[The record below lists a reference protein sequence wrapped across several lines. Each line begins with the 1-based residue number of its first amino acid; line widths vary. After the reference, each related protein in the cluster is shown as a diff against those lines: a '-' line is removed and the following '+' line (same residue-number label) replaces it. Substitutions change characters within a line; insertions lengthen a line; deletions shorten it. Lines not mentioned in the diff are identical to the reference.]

1 MPNRVQAPS
10 PWLVGLLPWV
20 IDLLFKTSFLNTLW
34 GALLWGLLLVIYFAQ
49 ARLIDPNL
57 KRYLN
62 ILLWAAGALWLSGW
76 IKSFQHPVENPL
88 KPSTALYFLHATFL
102 VAAGGMLLIVLLAS
116 GLGRLKEKKI
126 FTPRSKSQSSLNS
139 DKNTSSRSNTPSLEG
154 LLNLC
159 SWSFGLVRV
168 FWLLGCTLALIAL
181 AVHTHQITNQTRNSS
196 HLSAWKD
203 GLSKWI
209 HDPSIWAVWLLAFVF
224 VFSEKIWNKFKS
236 QSFFRVYLYTALL
249 GLLVVITI
257 LWSESG
263 QMGHINQEFLR

>member
-76 IKSFQHPVENPL
+76 IKSFQHPIENPL
-88 KPSTALYFLHATFL
+88 KPSTSLYFLHATFL

-116 GLGRLKEKKI
+116 GLGILKEKKI
-126 FTPRSKSQSSLNS
+126 FTPQVKSSTHYYSGKDSSSNS
-139 DKNTSSRSNTPSLEG
+139 NAPSLEG
-154 LLNLC
+154 LIKLC
-159 SWSFGLVRV
+159 SWSFGLVRI
-168 FWLLGCTLALIAL
+168 FWVLGCTLALVAL
-181 AVHTHQITNQTRNSS
+181 AVHTLQITHQSQNAS
-196 HLSAWKD
+196 HLSAWTD

-224 VFSEKIWNKFKS
+224 IYSEKIWAKLKS
-236 QSFFRVYLYTALL
+236 QSFFRVYLYTSLL
-249 GLLVVITI
+249 GLIIVLAV
-257 LWSESG
+257 LWAESG
-263 QMGHINQEFLR
+263 HMGHINREFLR

>member
-1 MPNRVQAPS
+1 
-10 PWLVGLLPWV
+10 
-20 IDLLFKTSFLNTLW
+20 
-34 GALLWGLLLVIYFAQ
+34 
-49 ARLIDPNL
+49 
-57 KRYLN
+57 LN